1 MHHLDVA
8 VVGAGAAG
16 IGMAL
21 ALQKIPGLKYG
32 VLEAGRVGESFRRWP
47 AQTRFITPSFHS
59 NPFGLADLNAVN
71 EPSSPAI
78 HSGAEHLSG
87 SQYADYLSFVAKGH
101 ELPVA
106 TDCKVEAVGAV
117 PGGGFI
123 LDTPKG
129 KLQAGFLVWATGEFQ
144 YPDLAPFPGAQ
155 WCPHY
160 AQVADWASFKARRYT
175 VIGGYESGVDAA
187 VNLVKLGRKVR
198 LLTRKSTW
206 DPQAPHDPSLSL
218 SPYSRQRLYEAV
230 DTGRL
235 EILFGVDV
243 IGVTQNEGGGF
254 RIHAGDGRY
263 WDEKRAPILGTGF
276 VKGGGA
282 QQISELWAW
291 DDDGGVML
299 TEADESTITPGLFL
313 IGPQVR
319 HDKRIYCFIYKFRQR
334 FGLIAQS
341 IAQCL
346 DRDASALQSAGGAWG
361 PFGNSECCEG
371 CEC

>member
-1 MHHLDVA
+1 MHRLDVA

-21 ALQKIPGLKYG
+21 ALQKIPGLRFG

-78 HSGAEHLSG
+78 FTGAEHPSG
-87 SQYADYLSFVAKGH
+87 QQYADYLGFIAKGH

-106 TDCKVEAVGAV
+106 CDCKVEAVAAV

-123 LDTPKG
+123 LETAKG
-129 KLQAGFLVWATGEFQ
+129 KLHAGFLIWAAGEFQ

-160 AQVADWASFKARRYT
+160 AQVEDWQAFKARRYT

-187 VNLVKLGRKVR
+187 VNLVRLRRKVR
-198 LLTRKSTW
+198 LLARKSTW
-206 DPQAPHDPSLSL
+206 DPAGPHDPSLSL

-235 EILFGVDV
+235 EIVFGVDV
-243 IGVTQNEGGGF
+243 IAVTQNEAGGY

-263 WDEKRAPILGTGF
+263 WDEKQAPILGTGF
-276 VKGGGA
+276 QKGGGA
-282 QQISELWAW
+282 RQIAELWAW
-291 DDDGGVML
+291 DDDGRIVL
-299 TEADESTITPGLFL
+299 SEADESTITPGLFL
-313 IGPQVR
+313 VGPQVR
-319 HDKRIYCFIYKFRQR
+319 HDRRIYCFIYKFRQR
-334 FGLIAQS
+334 FALIAEG
-341 IAQCL
+341 IALCL
-346 DRDASALQSAGGAWG
+346 DRDTSALKAGAGAWG